1 MACFLVPATEAAV
14 TTIAEHIVRRGK
26 KSIVRHRSLPVKRA
40 ERHRFSHKL
49 KWLNNM
55 LWGGSALLAF
65 EHIWH
70 GEVVPWFPFLTAAGN
85 PEDAMAMLHEMATTG
100 VTMAVL
106 VTAVWAGMVAV
117 SNVIEKRPVIG
128 MKKGDLRM
136 TLLTAAIAAI
146 IATIVWYFKDG
157 SNKMRIGTLS
167 LMYWGA
173 TLMWLV
179 DAVYEYIELKSSIF
193 YTGTGGHAQ

>member
-14 TTIAEHIVRRGK
+14 TTIAEYIVKGK
-26 KSIVRHRSLPVKRA
+26 EEHSEAQELTCEESRKTP
-40 ERHRFSHKL
+40 FSHKL

-117 SNVIEKRPVIG
+117 SNVIEKRSVIG
-128 MKKGDLRM
+128 MRKE
-136 TLLTAAIAAI
+136 
-146 IATIVWYFKDG
+146 
-157 SNKMRIGTLS
+157 S
-167 LMYWGA
+167 
-173 TLMWLV
+173 
-179 DAVYEYIELKSSIF
+179 
-193 YTGTGGHAQ
+193 